1 MPSKRSVNSISA
13 ASPRRR
19 TASTIPAT
27 AAWTS
32 SAISRLPSRNRP
44 KAASKP
50 LSPASSLSGIG
61 DLPDAV
67 DPPTDLARAGLQ
79 RRPVDDQPARNIGEL
94 RDLAEPALLQRAAR
108 RHGIADAPR
117 SEERRGGNEVES
129 AVVLGGP
136 TDYSKKKKK

>member
-1 MPSKRSVNSISA
+1 MQSKRSVNSISA
-13 ASPRRR
+13 AAPRRR

-27 AAWTS
+27 AASTS

-61 DLPDAV
+61 NLPEAV

-79 RRPVDDQPARNIGEL
+79 RRPVDDQPARNIGDL
-94 RDLAEPALLQRAAR
+94 PDLAEPVLLHRAAR
-108 RHGIADAPR
+108 R
-117 SEERRGGNEVES
+117 NES
-129 AVVLGGP
+129 AAAAP
-136 TDYSKKKKK
+136 DPHTRRPPHRPP

>member
-61 DLPDAV
+61 DLPEAV
-67 DPPTDLARAGLQ
+67 DPPADLARAGLQ
-79 RRPVDDQPARNIGEL
+79 RRPVADQPARNIG
-94 RDLAEPALLQRAAR
+94 DLLALDEPVLLQRAAR
-108 RHGIADAPR
+108 RDEIGEYPAEPPARRQTISSAASRDRGCR
-117 SEERRGGNEVES
+117 SV
-129 AVVLGGP
+129 
-136 TDYSKKKKK
+136 